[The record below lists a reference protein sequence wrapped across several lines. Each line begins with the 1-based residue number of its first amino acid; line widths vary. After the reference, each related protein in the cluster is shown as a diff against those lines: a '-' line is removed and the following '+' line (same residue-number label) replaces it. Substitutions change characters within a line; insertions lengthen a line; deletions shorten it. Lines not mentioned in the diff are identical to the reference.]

1 MSAHFYP
8 TTINVFRS
16 LKKFTLYIGLY
27 AVAHITLA
35 VVFALATEQSSAT
48 STVNITHFL
57 LFPAEIALVV
67 ACIVCAYLA
76 IIELFAK
83 LPGAIRSD
91 YLIFRYRNS
100 THQ

>member
-1 MSAHFYP
+1 MPTHFYP
-8 TTINVFRS
+8 TTTHAFMS
-16 LKKFTLYIGLY
+16 LKKLTLYASMY
-27 AVAHITLA
+27 AAAHITLA
-35 VVFALATEQSSAT
+35 AVFALTTEQSSAT
-48 STVNITHFL
+48 SAVNITHFL
-57 LFPAEIALVV
+57 LFPVEIALVV

-91 YLIFRYRNS
+91 YLSFRHRNS